1 MRSKL
6 LVRCRDAAPWLVAAT
21 LALSLAQPA
30 AAQWKWRDATGRVT
44 ASDMPPPR
52 DVPEKDIIQRPGS
65 ARAYV
70 APPAAAS
77 AASAAAAAP
86 RASAPVDKELEA
98 RRKAAEQQAQ
108 AKAKAD
114 EARIAAQRADN
125 CARARSYLQ
134 TLDSGMRIARTN
146 DKGEREFLD
155 DQARAAEARRA
166 RDTIASDCR

>member
-1 MRSKL
+1 M
-6 LVRCRDAAPWLVAAT
+6 
-21 LALSLAQPA
+21 
-30 AAQWKWRDATGRVT
+30 
-44 ASDMPPPR
+44 
-52 DVPEKDIIQRPGS
+52 
-65 ARAYV
+65 
-70 APPAAAS
+70 
-77 AASAAAAAP
+77 
-86 RASAPVDKELEA
+86 DKELEA

-155 DQARAAEARRA
+155 DQARAAEAKRA